1 VRSGASTPR
10 VPRMH
15 LVPSFRLQAD
25 AHVLAATSDIP
36 EQVSEKA
43 GQLRET
49 SDLELMVLGK
59 QQLSRGAKA

>member
-1 VRSGASTPR
+1 
-10 VPRMH
+10 MH